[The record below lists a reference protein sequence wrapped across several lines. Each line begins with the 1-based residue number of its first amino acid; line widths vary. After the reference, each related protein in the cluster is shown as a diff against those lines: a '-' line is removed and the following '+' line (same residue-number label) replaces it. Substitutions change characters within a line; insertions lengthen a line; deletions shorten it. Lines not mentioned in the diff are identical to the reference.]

1 MNWHHMAHRW
11 AEMKETV
18 RHWWD
23 ALTDEDLDVIAGE
36 REHLV
41 MILQQRYDAT
51 HEAIEAQVKEFE
63 QEMDDAE
70 RADEE
75 DEEDE
80 KDEDEDD
87 TDKRPGRRPQH
98 QPA

>member
-1 MNWHHMAHRW
+1 MTWEQMARRW

-18 RHWWD
+18 QERWD

-41 MILQQRYDAT
+41 TILQQRYDAT

-63 QEMDDAE
+63 QEEDEAQQP
-70 RADEE
+70 DEE
-75 DEEDE
+75 DEEE
-80 KDEDEDD
+80 EDEDD
-87 TDKRPGRRPQH
+87 VDKRPGRRPQRL
-98 QPA
+98 PA

>member
-1 MNWHHMAHRW
+1 MNWEHMAHRW

-18 RHWWD
+18 RDRWD
-23 ALTDEDLDVIAGE
+23 ALTDEDLDVIGGE

-63 QEMDDAE
+63 QEEDEAEDLDDE
-70 RADEE
+70 EEE
-75 DEEDE
+75 DEA
-80 KDEDEDD
+80 
-87 TDKRPGRRPQH
+87 DKRPGRRPQH